1 MNDFLFQCVSKKTM
15 NVAISQNE
23 EFNNRLK
30 KHLLDMNDI
39 EIEYRDNAPIFS
51 LTPFVQ
57 VNIHQ
62 NCDSYYVVVIPDFQF
77 NQFERFVPTLKGIF
91 FDYNE
96 ETGYIVFY
104 NSKNNEILLNEPL
117 KNVLSLDKNILK
129 IKKKDFSNFVLIM
142 QSALQG
148 KKKRLDIS
156 FKSSIEKKDVT
167 YILESSYKNQSH
179 TLGYFRNIDSY
190 AKEIEKL
197 TNIANKDAL
206 TGVYAKQII
215 KNRIKELLEA
225 ASLNDKYIIGII
237 DIDYFKNINDTYGH
251 LFGDE
256 ILIAFTKNLSK
267 AIGKAGMV
275 GRIGGD
281 EFLFVYPV
289 KSTVEEDIKPICR
302 KIKHIIRQ
310 ITFQDK
316 SQFTLTSTMGISCY
330 PKDGLNYDDLFV
342 TADKALY
349 RGKLKGRDCY
359 IIYNEANHSSIKK
372 DNYLTFAGLPERK
385 NSDSSLVSECLDGLL
400 NTNDLEEEINNVI
413 KKTVNHFRIDR
424 ITISDSNLNILFQYS
439 RDNQLLD
446 HGYEL
451 FNDESYR
458 ALFKTDNMLQITDIV
473 QLRTNNPQ
481 VTEYYT
487 NKHIKSLVQIILYN
501 NGIISGYISFD
512 MYLERRVWMPEELMY
527 FNIISKIISGF
538 FYKFQIE
545 RKLKDVSNDDALT
558 CLLSPV
564 HFKQLVLEKI
574 KEDLT
579 GALIAFDIVKFRLI
593 NEYKGYDFGSS
604 ILKEIAKKI
613 TSVSKSDYV
622 CRLHDDVFVL
632 YSKFINKD
640 TMHKKFELVKHIVD
654 SVGTHYNITIGL
666 AQGAV
671 IFNVNDGL
679 DYQALIDRALEAKKF
694 SKDNGIIRLIIY
706 DDKVHEQTIIN
717 QTIEAK
723 MENALKN
730 KEFEVYLQPCYE
742 LKTNTISS
750 FEALVRW
757 NTNDGIM
764 SPDHFIPLFEKNGFI
779 VKMDFYVYE
788 VVCQTLAR
796 WKNDGHPLRRI
807 SVNVSRCHINDKDF
821 VIKLNALLNKYNI
834 DKKYFGIEITESLFM
849 ENENDVISLVEILSK
864 EGYQIYMDDFG
875 VAYSTLNLLSRV
887 HVDVI
892 KLDRG
897 FIRNDF
903 RNNRETIVIRNI
915 IQMARELGINV
926 LSEGIETQK
935 QALELKD
942 LNCDYAQGFYYQ
954 KPMPISE
961 IEKLYLKK

>member
-1 MNDFLFQCVSKKTM
+1 MNDFLFQCVNKKTM

-23 EFNNRLK
+23 EFNNNVK
-30 KHLLDMNDI
+30 AHLLDMTESDLV
-39 EIEYRDNAPIFS
+39 YKDMATIFS
-51 LTPFVQ
+51 ITPFVQ

-62 NCDSYYVVVIPDFQF
+62 NIDSYYVIVIPDFQY
-77 NQFERFVPTLKGIF
+77 NQFERFIPTLKGIF
-91 FDYNE
+91 FDLDE
-96 ETGYIVFY
+96 SSGDITFY
-104 NSKNNEILLNEPL
+104 NSKTNDVLLNEPI
-117 KNVLSLDKNILK
+117 KNILDNEK
-129 IKKKDFSNFVLIM
+129 NSLQIKKKDFSNFVLIM
-142 QSALQG
+142 QSVLQG

-156 FKSSIEKKDVT
+156 FKSSIEKKDIT
-167 YILESSYKNQSH
+167 YVLESSYKNCNH
-179 TLGYFRNIDSY
+179 ILGYFRNIDTY

-197 TNIANKDAL
+197 TNIANKDSL
-206 TGVYAKQII
+206 TGIFSKQVIQN
-215 KNRIKELLEA
+215 KVKETIEA

-256 ILIAFTKNLSK
+256 ILISFTKSLSHV
-267 AIGKAGMV
+267 IGKSGMV

-281 EFLFVYPV
+281 EFLFIYPV
-289 KSTVEEDIKPICR
+289 KSTVEEDIKPLCR
-302 KIKHIIRQ
+302 KIKRTIRQ
-310 ITFQDK
+310 IVFPDK
-316 SQFTLTSTMGISCY
+316 TEFTLTSTMGLSCY
-330 PKDGLNYDDLFV
+330 PKDGLTYDELFV

-359 IIYNEANHSSIKK
+359 IIYNEEKHGSLKK
-372 DNYLTFAGLPERK
+372 NDDVAFAGLPERK
-385 NSDSSLVSECLDGLL
+385 NSDSSFVSECLDGLL

-424 ITISDSNLNILFQYS
+424 MTISDPNLNILFQYS
-439 RDNQLLD
+439 RDNRLLE

-458 ALFKTDNMLQITDIV
+458 ALFKADNMLQITDII
-473 QLRTNNPQ
+473 QLRTNNPN
-481 VTEYYT
+481 VTEYYS

-501 NGIISGYISFD
+501 NGNISGYISFD

-538 FYKFQIE
+538 FYKFQAE
-545 RKLKDVSNDDALT
+545 RKLKDVTEVDELT
-558 CLLSPV
+558 SLLSPL
-564 HFKQLVLEKI
+564 HFKELVLDRI
-574 KEDLT
+574 KKDST
-579 GALIAFDIVKFRLI
+579 GVLMAFDIVKFRLL
-593 NEYKGYDFGSS
+593 NEFKGYDFGSS
-604 ILKEIAKKI
+604 ILKDIASKI
-613 TSVSKSDYV
+613 LSVSESDLI
-622 CRLHDDVFVL
+622 CRLHDDVFLV
-632 YSKFINKD
+632 YSKYVDEASIQ
-640 TMHKKFELVKHIVD
+640 KKFELVKHIVD
-654 SVGTHYNITIGL
+654 SIGINNKITISL

-671 IFNVNDGL
+671 IFNSL
-679 DYQALIDRALEAKKF
+679 EEIDYQALIDRALEAKKF
-694 SKDNGIIRLIIY
+694 AKDNDIHRLVIY
-706 DDKVHEQTIIN
+706 DNKVHEQSVIN
-717 QTIEAK
+717 QKIESK
-723 MENALKN
+723 MEDALKN
-730 KEFEVYLQPCYE
+730 NEFEVYLQPCYE
-742 LKTNTISS
+742 LKTNNISS

-757 NTNDGIM
+757 NTSDGVLSPND
-764 SPDHFIPLFEKNGFI
+764 FIPLFEKNGFI
-779 VKMDFYVYE
+779 VKMDFYVYD

-796 WKNDGHPLRRI
+796 WKNEGHPLKRI

-821 VIKLNALLNKYNI
+821 VTKLNALLKKYDI

-849 ENENDVISLVEILSK
+849 ENENDVISLVEVLSK

-903 RNNRETIVIRNI
+903 RSKRETIVIRNI

-942 LNCDYAQGFYYQ
+942 LNCDYAQGYYYQ
-954 KPMPISE
+954 KPMPINE
-961 IEKLYLKK
+961 IEKLYFKK

>member
-1 MNDFLFQCVSKKTM
+1 MNDFLFQCVNKKTM

-23 EFNNRLK
+23 EFNNNVK
-30 KHLLDMNDI
+30 AHLLDMTESDLV
-39 EIEYRDNAPIFS
+39 YKDMATIFS
-51 LTPFVQ
+51 ITPFVQ

-62 NCDSYYVVVIPDFQF
+62 NIDSYYVIVIPDFQY
-77 NQFERFVPTLKGIF
+77 NQFERFIPTLKGIF
-91 FDYNE
+91 FDLDE
-96 ETGYIVFY
+96 SSGDITFY
-104 NSKNNEILLNEPL
+104 NSKTNDVLLNEPI
-117 KNVLSLDKNILK
+117 KNILDNEK
-129 IKKKDFSNFVLIM
+129 NSLQIKKKDFSNFVLIM
-142 QSALQG
+142 QSVLQG

-156 FKSSIEKKDVT
+156 FKSSIEKKDIT
-167 YILESSYKNQSH
+167 YVLESSYKNCNH
-179 TLGYFRNIDSY
+179 ILGYFRNIDTY

-197 TNIANKDAL
+197 TNIANKDSL
-206 TGVYAKQII
+206 TGIFSKQVIQN
-215 KNRIKELLEA
+215 KVKETIEA

-256 ILIAFTKNLSK
+256 ILISFTKSLSHV
-267 AIGKAGMV
+267 IGKSGMV

-281 EFLFVYPV
+281 EFLFIYPV
-289 KSTVEEDIKPICR
+289 KSTVEEDIKPLCR
-302 KIKHIIRQ
+302 KIKRTIRQ
-310 ITFQDK
+310 IVFPDK
-316 SQFTLTSTMGISCY
+316 TEFTLTSTMGLSCY
-330 PKDGLNYDDLFV
+330 PKDGLTYDELFV

-359 IIYNEANHSSIKK
+359 IIYNEEKHGSLKK
-372 DNYLTFAGLPERK
+372 NDDVAFAGLPERK
-385 NSDSSLVSECLDGLL
+385 NSDSSFVSECLDGLL

-424 ITISDSNLNILFQYS
+424 MTISDPNLNILFQYS
-439 RDNQLLD
+439 RDNRLLE

-458 ALFKTDNMLQITDIV
+458 ALFKADNMLQITDII
-473 QLRTNNPQ
+473 QLRTNNPN
-481 VTEYYT
+481 VTEYYS

-501 NGIISGYISFD
+501 NGNISGYISFD

-538 FYKFQIE
+538 FYKFQAE
-545 RKLKDVSNDDALT
+545 RRLKDVTEVDELT
-558 CLLSPV
+558 SLLSPL
-564 HFKQLVLEKI
+564 HFKELVLDRI
-574 KEDLT
+574 KKDST
-579 GALIAFDIVKFRLI
+579 GVLMAFDIVKFRLL
-593 NEYKGYDFGSS
+593 NEFKGYDFGSS
-604 ILKEIAKKI
+604 ILKDIASKI
-613 TSVSKSDYV
+613 LSVSESDLI
-622 CRLHDDVFVL
+622 CRLHDDVFLV
-632 YSKFINKD
+632 YSKYVDEASIQ
-640 TMHKKFELVKHIVD
+640 KKFELVKHIVD
-654 SVGTHYNITIGL
+654 SIGINNKITISL

-671 IFNVNDGL
+671 IFNSL
-679 DYQALIDRALEAKKF
+679 EEIDYQALIDRALEAKKF
-694 SKDNGIIRLIIY
+694 AKDNDIHRLVIY
-706 DDKVHEQTIIN
+706 DNKVHEQSVIN
-717 QTIEAK
+717 QKIESK
-723 MENALKN
+723 MEDALKN
-730 KEFEVYLQPCYE
+730 NEFEVYLQPCYE
-742 LKTNTISS
+742 LKTNNISS

-757 NTNDGIM
+757 NTSDGVLSPND
-764 SPDHFIPLFEKNGFI
+764 FIPLFEKNGFI
-779 VKMDFYVYE
+779 VKMDFYVYD

-796 WKNDGHPLRRI
+796 WKNEGHPLKRI

-821 VIKLNALLNKYNI
+821 VTKLNALLKKYDI

-849 ENENDVISLVEILSK
+849 ENENDVISLVEVLSK

-903 RNNRETIVIRNI
+903 RSKRETIVIRNI

-942 LNCDYAQGFYYQ
+942 LNCDYAQGYYYQ
-954 KPMPISE
+954 KPMPINE
-961 IEKLYLKK
+961 IEKLYFKK

>member
-1 MNDFLFQCVSKKTM
+1 MNDFLFQCVNKKTM

-23 EFNNRLK
+23 EFNNNVK
-30 KHLLDMNDI
+30 AHLLDMTESDLV
-39 EIEYRDNAPIFS
+39 YKDMATIFS
-51 LTPFVQ
+51 ITPFVQ

-62 NCDSYYVVVIPDFQF
+62 NIDSYYVIVIPDFQY
-77 NQFERFVPTLKGIF
+77 NQFERFIPTLKGIF
-91 FDYNE
+91 FDLDE
-96 ETGYIVFY
+96 SSGDITFY
-104 NSKNNEILLNEPL
+104 NSKTNDVLLNEPI
-117 KNVLSLDKNILK
+117 KNILDNEK
-129 IKKKDFSNFVLIM
+129 NSLQIKKKDFSNFVLIM
-142 QSALQG
+142 QSVLQG

-156 FKSSIEKKDVT
+156 FKSSIEKKDIT
-167 YILESSYKNQSH
+167 YVLESSYKNCNH
-179 TLGYFRNIDSY
+179 ILGYFRNIDTY

-197 TNIANKDAL
+197 TNIANKDSL
-206 TGVYAKQII
+206 TGIFSKQVIQN
-215 KNRIKELLEA
+215 KVKETIEA

-256 ILIAFTKNLSK
+256 ILISFTKSLSHV
-267 AIGKAGMV
+267 IGKSGMV

-281 EFLFVYPV
+281 EFLFIYPV
-289 KSTVEEDIKPICR
+289 KSTVEEDIKPLCR
-302 KIKHIIRQ
+302 KIKRTIRQ
-310 ITFQDK
+310 IVFPDK
-316 SQFTLTSTMGISCY
+316 TEFILTSTMGLSCY
-330 PKDGLNYDDLFV
+330 PKDGLTYDELFV

-359 IIYNEANHSSIKK
+359 IIYNEEKHGSLKK
-372 DNYLTFAGLPERK
+372 NDDVAFAGLPERK
-385 NSDSSLVSECLDGLL
+385 NSDSSFVSECLDGLL

-424 ITISDSNLNILFQYS
+424 MTISDPNLNILFQYS
-439 RDNQLLD
+439 RDNRLLE

-458 ALFKTDNMLQITDIV
+458 ALFKADNMLQITDII
-473 QLRTNNPQ
+473 QLRTNNPN
-481 VTEYYT
+481 VTEYYS

-501 NGIISGYISFD
+501 NGNISGYISFD

-538 FYKFQIE
+538 FYKFQAE
-545 RKLKDVSNDDALT
+545 RKLKDVTEVDELT
-558 CLLSPV
+558 SLLSPL
-564 HFKQLVLEKI
+564 HFKELVLDRI
-574 KEDLT
+574 KKDST
-579 GALIAFDIVKFRLI
+579 GVLMAFDIVKFRLL
-593 NEYKGYDFGSS
+593 NEFKGYDFGSS
-604 ILKEIAKKI
+604 ILKDIASKI
-613 TSVSKSDYV
+613 LSVSESDLI
-622 CRLHDDVFVL
+622 CRLHDDVFLV
-632 YSKFINKD
+632 YSKYVDEASIQ
-640 TMHKKFELVKHIVD
+640 KKFELVKHIVD
-654 SVGTHYNITIGL
+654 SIGINNKITISL

-671 IFNVNDGL
+671 IFNSL
-679 DYQALIDRALEAKKF
+679 EEIDYQALIDRALEAKKF
-694 SKDNGIIRLIIY
+694 AKDNDIHRLVIY
-706 DDKVHEQTIIN
+706 DNKVHEQSVIN
-717 QTIEAK
+717 QKIESK
-723 MENALKN
+723 MEDALKN
-730 KEFEVYLQPCYE
+730 NEFEVYLQPCYE
-742 LKTNTISS
+742 LKTNNISS

-757 NTNDGIM
+757 NTSDGVLSPND
-764 SPDHFIPLFEKNGFI
+764 FIPLFEKNGFI
-779 VKMDFYVYE
+779 VKMDFYVYD

-796 WKNDGHPLRRI
+796 WKNEGHPLKRI

-821 VIKLNALLNKYNI
+821 VTKLNALLKKYDI

-849 ENENDVISLVEILSK
+849 ENENDVISLVEVLSK

-903 RNNRETIVIRNI
+903 RSKRETIVIRNI

-942 LNCDYAQGFYYQ
+942 LNCDYAQGYYYQ
-954 KPMPISE
+954 KPMPINE
-961 IEKLYLKK
+961 IEKLYFKK